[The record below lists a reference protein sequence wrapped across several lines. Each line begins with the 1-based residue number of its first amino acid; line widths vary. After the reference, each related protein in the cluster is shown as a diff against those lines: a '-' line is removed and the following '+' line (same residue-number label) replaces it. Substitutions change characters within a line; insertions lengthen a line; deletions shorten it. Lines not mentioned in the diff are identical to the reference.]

1 MACSNRKYPV
11 KTSCQFRT
19 CPFPINFDTYKGCS
33 HACKYCFANN
43 TNFSKK
49 TINAEK
55 VITTGG
61 VKELEDW
68 AAGKRSAL
76 ESWCDWNIPV
86 CWGRMTDP
94 FQPCELKYGRSL
106 ECLKWFAKTGYPF
119 IVTTKSVLCAE
130 NEEYYSVLKDC
141 NCVFQM
147 SMCCS
152 RLDPLETGAPSYERR
167 LSALEKIAKA
177 VQRLI
182 VRWQPFFNE
191 YLKDALLTVPRVA
204 ETGAYGILVGAAY
217 LKKPTKLCNEFYGG
231 VYHYPV
237 SLTEKSYLQIRASC
251 HAHGLV
257 FLADDLRRLSD
268 AMPCCTGDT
277 TNLKGFRPCKCNAVY
292 YWLKR
297 DEFEV
302 TPRMREAGSGAVFH
316 NIYYQR
322 DDYSKLKTRSFAD
335 MMRQA
340 VTQPD
345 MKDSMLRG

>member
-1 MACSNRKYPV
+1 MPCKQNYPV

-33 HACKYCFANN
+33 HACKYCFANL

-49 TINAEK
+49 TTDAAK
-55 VITTGG
+55 VVPTGG
-61 VKELEDW
+61 VKELERW
-68 AAGKRSAL
+68 AIGKRDAL
-76 ESWCDWNIPV
+76 SSWCDWDIPI

-94 FQPCELKYGRSL
+94 FQPCEVKHRRSL
-106 ECLKWFAKTGYPF
+106 DCLKWFAKTGYPF
-119 IVTTKSVLCAE
+119 IVTTKSTLCAD
-130 NEEYYSVLKDC
+130 NPEYLAVLKDC

-147 SMCCS
+147 SMLCS
-152 RLDPLETGAPSYERR
+152 RLDAIEPGAPKYERR
-167 LSALEKIAKA
+167 LAALPKIASA
-177 VQRLI
+177 VQRLV

-191 YLKDALLTVPRVA
+191 YLRDAVQTIPRIA

-217 LKKPTKLCNEFYGG
+217 LKRPTKLCNEFYGG

-237 SLTEKSYLQIRASC
+237 SLTERSYRQIRGAC
-251 HAHGLV
+251 HAHKLV
-257 FLADDLRRLSD
+257 FLADDLRRMSD
-268 AMPCCTGDT
+268 SMPCCTGDVSG
-277 TNLKGFRPCKCNAVY
+277 LRGFRPCKCNAVY

-302 TPRMREAGSGAVFH
+302 TPRMKESGSGAVFH

-322 DDYSKLKTRSFAD
+322 DDYSKLKLKSYEEL
-335 MMRQA
+335 MKQA
-340 VTQPD
+340 CLNPE

>member
-1 MACSNRKYPV
+1 MPCSKQSHPV

-19 CPFPINFDTYKGCS
+19 CPFPVNFDTYKGCS
-33 HACKYCFANN
+33 HACRYCFANY

-49 TINAEK
+49 TTCAAK
-55 VITTGG
+55 VEVTGG
-61 VKELEDW
+61 VKELEKW
-68 AAGKRSAL
+68 ASGKRDPL
-76 ESWCDWNIPV
+76 NSWCDWDIPI
-86 CWGRMTDP
+86 CWGRMSDP
-94 FQPCELKYGRSL
+94 FQPCELVHRRSL

-119 IVTTKSVLCAE
+119 IVTTKSTLCAD
-130 NEEYYSVLKDC
+130 NEEYRSVLKDC

-152 RLDPLETGAPSYERR
+152 RLDQFEKGAPPYAQR
-167 LSALEKIAKA
+167 LRALEVLSKTVPRVIC
-177 VQRLI
+177 
-182 VRWQPFFNE
+182 RWQPFFNE
-191 YLKDALLTVPRVA
+191 HLKDALVTIPEVA
-204 ETGAYGILVGAAY
+204 ATGTYGILVGAAY
-217 LKKPTKLCNEFYGG
+217 LKKPTKLCDEFYGG

-237 SLTEKSYLQIRASC
+237 SMTERSYRQIRGSC
-251 HAHGLV
+251 HAHKLV

-268 AMPCCTGDT
+268 AMPCCTGDVSG
-277 TNLKGFRPCKCNAVY
+277 LRGFRPCKCNAVY

-322 DDYSKLKTRSFAD
+322 DDYSKLKTRTFAD
-335 MMRQA
+335 LMRQE